1 MPFLIYCNSPLSL
14 PVIYQNAMVKILKPR
29 CACTG
34 VVLWHLLL
42 HITTRGIYMN
52 PKALKTLEY
61 NKIIDRLTEFAGSAL
76 AKEMC
81 RDLQPSTD
89 LYEIQ
94 ALQKETSDALSRI
107 YQKGAVSFR
116 GVRDIRGS
124 IKRLEI
130 GAIIGINELL
140 SICSLLEVCS
150 KVKAYSR
157 NDRDPDFEDSLEAMF
172 QALQPLTP
180 VSSEIRRCI
189 ASEEELNDDASP
201 ALFKI
206 RRSMRQ
212 INDKVHA
219 QLQTMVN
226 GSARTY
232 LQDAVVTM
240 RNGRYCIP
248 VKAEH
253 RGQVPGMIHD
263 QSSTGSTLFVEP
275 MAVIKLNNDLREL
288 ELKEEKEIEMI
299 LATLSARCGE
309 ETEALRDDLD
319 LMTKLDFIFARA
331 QLSRSMNGT
340 QPDFNVEGRILIKKG
355 RHPLLDKKKVVPID
369 IQLGKDFE
377 LLIITGPNTGGKT
390 VSLKTVGLFTLMGQA
405 GLHIPAF
412 DHSELSVF
420 HEVFADIGDEQ
431 SIEQSLSTFSAH
443 MTNTVSILQEADDR
457 SLVLFDELGAGTD
470 PTEGA
475 ALAIAILSNLHRRGS
490 RVMATTHYS
499 ELKVFA
505 LSTPGVENGCC
516 EFDVETLRPT
526 YRLLIGVPGKSNAFA
541 ISQKLG
547 LSQDIIEEAKT
558 HLTQQDEDFEDLLA
572 DLEQKR
578 VTIEQERDQ
587 INSYKEEIRGLKQ
600 RLESKQ
606 EKLDLSRDKIL
617 REANEQARNIL
628 QEAKD
633 YADTTIRNFQKYGKA
648 AGVSAKDMEK
658 ERGKLREKMS
668 KVDKNLSAKN
678 AAPKKS
684 QKQLTAKDL
693 HIGDSI
699 KVLSLN
705 LKGTVST
712 LPDAKGNLFVQMG
725 ILRSQV
731 NIRDLEKLDD
741 TVITGGNFSKTGSGK
756 IKISKST
763 SVSTEINLLG
773 KTVDEAI
780 MELDKYL
787 DDAYIAHLP
796 SVRIVHGKGTGALR
810 KGVHNYLRRQKHV
823 KSYRLGEFG
832 EGDAGVT
839 IVEFK

>member
-1 MPFLIYCNSPLSL
+1 
-14 PVIYQNAMVKILKPR
+14 
-29 CACTG
+29 
-34 VVLWHLLL
+34 
-42 HITTRGIYMN
+42 MN

-81 RDLQPSTD
+81 RNLQPSTD

-94 ALQKETSDALSRI
+94 TLQKETSDALSRI

-275 MAVIKLNNDLREL
+275 IAVIKLNNDLREL

-319 LMTKLDFIFARA
+319 LLTKLDFIFARA

-340 QPDFNVEGRILIKKG
+340 QPDFNQEGRILIKKG

-443 MTNTVSILQEADDR
+443 MTNTVSILREADDR

-587 INSYKEEIRGLKQ
+587 INSYKEEIHELKQ

-756 IKISKST
+756 IKMSKSA

>member
-1 MPFLIYCNSPLSL
+1 
-14 PVIYQNAMVKILKPR
+14 
-29 CACTG
+29 
-34 VVLWHLLL
+34 
-42 HITTRGIYMN
+42 MN

-61 NKIIDRLTEFAGSAL
+61 NKIIDKLTEFAGSAL

-81 RDLQPSTD
+81 RNLQPSTD

-140 SICSLLEVCS
+140 SICSLLDVCS

-253 RGQVPGMIHD
+253 RGQIPGMIHD

-275 MAVIKLNNDLREL
+275 MAGIKLNNDLREL

-319 LMTKLDFIFARA
+319 LLTKLDFIFARA

-340 QPDFNVEGRILIKKG
+340 QPDFNEEGRILIKKG

-443 MTNTVSILQEADDR
+443 MTNTVSILKEADDR

-558 HLTQQDEDFEDLLA
+558 HLTKQDEDFEDLLA

-587 INSYKEEIRGLKQ
+587 INSYKEEIRELKQ

-668 KVDKNLSAKN
+668 TVDKKLSAKN

-684 QKQLTAKDL
+684 HKQLTAKDL

-756 IKISKST
+756 IKMSKSA